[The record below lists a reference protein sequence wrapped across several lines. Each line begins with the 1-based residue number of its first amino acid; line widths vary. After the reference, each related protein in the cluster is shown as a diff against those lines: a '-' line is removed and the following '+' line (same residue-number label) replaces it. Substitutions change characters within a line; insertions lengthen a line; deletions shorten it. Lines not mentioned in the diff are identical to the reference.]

1 MFLRRDE
8 GNMENI
14 YMDYN
19 ASTPLAPEVFG
30 AMKPLLQDYYGNP
43 SALHWSGKPVKEFLH
58 KAREQ
63 VAELIACSPGEI
75 IFTSGGSEANN
86 LALKGYYF
94 KNKHKGNHIITSKVE
109 HPAIVS
115 PCKFLEQVGARIT
128 YVGVDRY
135 GRVSPEEIEKAIT
148 KETILITVMHS
159 NNEIGTLQPIKEIGA
174 IAERNGIAFHTD
186 ASQSV
191 GKVPLQVNDLKV
203 DMLTI
208 AGHKLYAPKGI
219 GALYIRDGIQLEP
232 LIHGAGHEFGLRAG
246 TENTLLAVGLG
257 KACEIASKE
266 VRNHRI
272 KDLTYYFWGQLKGK
286 FGEQV
291 LLNGH
296 PEERLPNTLNVS
308 FVNKIGQ
315 ELLES
320 IPSLAASTGSACHAG
335 SIELS
340 PVLKEMDV
348 PEEVGLGA
356 IRFSL
361 GRNTTKE
368 EIDKVIILLNNII

>member
-1 MFLRRDE
+1 
-8 GNMENI
+8 MEKI
-14 YMDYN
+14 YLDYN
-19 ASTPLAPEVFG
+19 ASTPLAPEVVDV
-30 AMKPLLQDYYGNP
+30 MKPLLNDYYGNP
-43 SALHWSGKPVKEFLH
+43 SALHWSGNPVKGLLH

-63 VAELIACSPGEI
+63 VAELIACSPREI

-86 LALKGYYF
+86 LGLKGFYF
-94 KNKHKGNHIITSKVE
+94 KNRNKGNHIITSKIE
-109 HPAIVS
+109 HPAIIN
-115 PCKFLEQVGARIT
+115 PCKFLEQVGARVT

-148 KETILITVMHS
+148 RETILISIMHS
-159 NNEIGTLQPIKEIGA
+159 NNEVGTLQPINEIGE
-174 IAERNGIAFHTD
+174 IADRYGIVFHTD

-191 GKVPLQVNDLKV
+191 GKVPVNVNDLKV

-219 GALYIRDGIQLEP
+219 GALYIREGIQLEP

-257 KACEIASKE
+257 EACEIAHKQ
-266 VRNHRI
+266 VGNQKI
-272 KDLTYYFWGQLKGK
+272 KNLTDYFWRQLKDEL
-286 FGEQV
+286 GEQV
-291 LLNGH
+291 VLNGH
-296 PEERLPNTLNVS
+296 PVERLPNTLNVS
-308 FVNKIGQ
+308 FVRKIGQ
-315 ELLES
+315 ELLFA
-320 IPSLAASTGSACHAG
+320 IPDLAASTGSACHAG

-348 PEEVGLGA
+348 PEEVGMGA

-368 EIDKVIILLNNII
+368 EIDHVVKWLIEIM

>member
-1 MFLRRDE
+1 
-8 GNMENI
+8 MEKI
-14 YMDYN
+14 YLDYN
-19 ASTPLAPEVFG
+19 ASTPLAPEVVDV
-30 AMKPLLQDYYGNP
+30 MKPLLNDYYGNP
-43 SALHWSGKPVKEFLH
+43 SALHWSGKPVKGLLH

-63 VAELIACSPGEI
+63 VAELIGCSPREI

-86 LALKGYYF
+86 LGLKGFYF
-94 KNKHKGNHIITSKVE
+94 KYRNKGKHIITSKIE
-109 HPAIVS
+109 HPAIIN
-115 PCKFLEQVGARIT
+115 PCKFLEQVGARVT

-148 KETILITVMHS
+148 RETILISIMHS
-159 NNEIGTLQPIKEIGA
+159 NNEVGTLQPINEIGE
-174 IAERNGIAFHTD
+174 IADRYGIAFHTD
-186 ASQSV
+186 ASQSL
-191 GKVPLQVNDLKV
+191 GKVPVNVNDLKV

-257 KACEIASKE
+257 EACEIAHKQ
-266 VRNHRI
+266 VGNQKI
-272 KDLTYYFWGQLKGK
+272 KNLTDYFWRQLKDEL
-286 FGEQV
+286 GEQV
-291 LLNGH
+291 ILNGH
-296 PEERLPNTLNVS
+296 PVERLPNTLNVS
-308 FVNKIGQ
+308 FVRKIGQ
-315 ELLES
+315 ELLVA
-320 IPSLAASTGSACHAG
+320 IPDLAASTGSACHAG

-348 PEEVGLGA
+348 PEEVGMGA

-368 EIDKVIILLNNII
+368 EIDHVVKWLIEIM

>member
-1 MFLRRDE
+1 
-8 GNMENI
+8 MEKI

-19 ASTPLAPEVFG
+19 ASTSLAPEVVS
-30 AMKPLLQDYYGNP
+30 AMQPLLLDYYGNP
-43 SALHWSGKPVKEFLH
+43 SALHWAGKPVKELLH

-128 YVGVDRY
+128 YVGVDQY

-159 NNEIGTLQPIKEIGA
+159 NNEVGTLQPIKEIGA
-174 IAERNGIAFHTD
+174 IAERKGIAFHTD

-191 GKVPLQVNDLKV
+191 GKVPVQVNDLKV

-219 GALYIRDGIQLEP
+219 GALYKRDGIQLEP

-266 VRNHRI
+266 VGKNRI
-272 KDLTYYFWGQLKGK
+272 KDLTDYFWGRLKGV
-286 FGEQV
+286 FGKQV
-291 LLNGH
+291 VLNGH

-308 FVNKIGQ
+308 FVNKMGQ
-315 ELLES
+315 ELLDS

-340 PVLKEMDV
+340 AVLKEMNV
-348 PEEVGLGA
+348 PVEVGMGA

-368 EIDKVIILLNNII
+368 EIDKVILLLNNIM

>member
-1 MFLRRDE
+1 MTLRRE
-8 GNMENI
+8 ERNMEKI

-19 ASTPLAPEVFG
+19 ASTPLAPEVLS
-30 AMKPLLQDYYGNP
+30 AMQPLLQDYYGNP

-191 GKVPLQVNDLKV
+191 GKVPVQVNDLKV

-219 GALYIRDGIQLEP
+219 GALYIRDGIKLEP

-266 VRNHRI
+266 VGNHRI
-272 KDLTYYFWGQLKGK
+272 KDLTDYFWGRLKGV
-286 FGEQV
+286 FGEQIV
-291 LLNGH
+291 LNGH

-308 FVNKIGQ
+308 FVNKMGQ

-340 PVLKEMDV
+340 PVLKEMNV
-348 PEEVGLGA
+348 PEEVGRGA

-361 GRNTTKE
+361 GRDSTKE
-368 EIDKVIILLNNII
+368 EIDKVILLFNKIM